1 MNRIA
6 CIVFFLILLSFTS
19 NAQKR
24 KIILKLDD
32 VIVKNENSNGLP
44 TLNYIKDKKIKASF
58 GLVASRNDASI
69 LSVFDDYLNA
79 KNEDGER
86 LIEIWNH
93 GYDHINPEF
102 DGTGYAYQKQ
112 HFNDADQIL
121 NNLLRIKMTTFGAP
135 FNHTDETTNLIISEN
150 SNYKLVFFTYPAPD
164 SNLGIINLKNRVNI
178 ENGTGNPDFEFFVS
192 NYNNFKDNYSD
203 YMVLQGHPNVWNENH
218 LDEFKKIV
226 EFLIAED
233 CEFILPYDYYLEL
246 HPDIS
251 QPTVHQEINFPS
263 ISKKNSNDLDFDPLA
278 TATSQLPVL
287 YNSSNLEVATIIN
300 NKIHIVGWGT
310 SLITAS
316 QQGNE
321 TYKPADYVTQTLEV
335 SDASLGL
342 NTDNKITIE
351 YYPNPV
357 QKYLT
362 INYPKTP
369 ILSVKIYNVLGQQV
383 YKTMVNNSSI
393 ALNVSDLTN
402 SIYIVK
408 VESGKGVQQF
418 KIIKK

>member
-1 MNRIA
+1 MNKIV
-6 CIVFFLILLSFTS
+6 CIVLFFTLLSFTS

-32 VIVKNENSNGLP
+32 VIVKNGNSNGLP

-58 GLVASRNDASI
+58 GLVASRNDAST
-69 LSVFDDYLNA
+69 LSVFDDFLNA

-102 DGTGYAYQKQ
+102 DGTDYAYQKQ

-121 NNLLRIKMTTFGAP
+121 NNLLRIKMSTFGAP
-135 FNHTDETTNLIISEN
+135 FNHTDETTNLVISEN

-178 ENGTGNPDFEFFVS
+178 ENGTGNPEFDFFVS
-192 NYNNFKDNYSD
+192 NYNNYKDNYSD

-218 LDEFKKIV
+218 LNEFKKIID
-226 EFLIAED
+226 FLIAEN
-233 CEFILPYDYYLEL
+233 CEFILPFDYYLAL
-246 HPDIS
+246 HPNIS

-263 ISKKNSNDLDFDPLA
+263 ISTKNINDLDFDPLA

-300 NKIHIVGWGT
+300 NKIHIVGTGT
-310 SLITAS
+310 SFITAS

-321 TYKPADYVTQTLEV
+321 TYKPADYKTQILEV
-335 SDASLGL
+335 SDVNLGL
-342 NTDNKITIE
+342 NTNNKTTIE

-369 ILSVKIYNVLGQQV
+369 ILSVKICNVLGQQV
-383 YKTMVNNSSI
+383 YESEVNNSFI
-393 ALNVSDLTN
+393 HLNVSNLAN
-402 SIYIVK
+402 SVYIFK
-408 VESGKGVQQF
+408 IESSKGLKQF